1 MMDMI
6 NRSFIYLII
15 AIVLLGC
22 YPNKRSSFKY
32 NQDENRWITGF
43 KDAVFY
49 FCIREGYQNDSIFEL
64 MSTKDLLSSMKM
76 DLSIIYYQIQFGK
89 NIGEN
94 IPKPYRNIDNPRDTT
109 KKLILAHCLHY
120 YASRALDS
128 IARDEYKNT

>member
-94 IPKPYRNIDNPRDTT
+94 IPKAKGETDNPRDTS
-109 KKLILAHCLHY
+109 KKFISRSCLY
-120 YASRALDS
+120 Y
-128 IARDEYKNT
+128 